1 MELNQIIRLLRKWAW
16 LIFLAAFIAGGVSF
30 VGRANEQPTYRASVL
45 LSVGNVTQEANPDPR
60 NIYTS
65 QQLALT
71 YTYIVRTYDVLQ
83 GTVDALNL
91 NINPEAL
98 RGAIS
103 TDISEGTQLFTVS
116 IRWGDNIL
124 AADIANELANQ
135 LIATS
140 PTNLSVEQQATLL
153 LAQDNQRSISQQ
165 LDELTTQLSQV
176 NARLTDG
183 GLTLTDSETLQL
195 TERRDTLITLMNQ
208 SRATLAQFTNTIDN
222 LQRQTN
228 RIEIIE
234 RARIPNSSSG
244 GNSTSAMLTGAAVG
258 IALALG
264 VIVLIE
270 YLDDTIRSSE
280 QAAQILN
287 LPILGAIARFGKSS
301 EGHRSKL
308 ITNHSLI
315 SPIPEGYRVLRT
327 NLLLASDTAARKS
340 VFIVTSP
347 GPEEG
352 KSLTTANLA
361 VSMAWAGLRVL
372 LVDADLRRP
381 RAHEVFG
388 LDNDIGL
395 TTLLSMPFS
404 SNSPNFRDDLKDR
417 LKQCIKET
425 DIPKLK
431 VITSG
436 FPPKNPSEILGSALM
451 KMWVDAF
458 RQSNDID
465 VVLIDTPPCLVVSDS
480 LALASATNAEVV
492 LVVQARG
499 TRRAAALKAKEN
511 FEQIG
516 AEIKGVV
523 LNAVD
528 PRDEQGY
535 YYTEYTYYTDDRPA
549 PRGLARLFRR
559 GSTAAQ

>member
-1 MELNQIIRLLRKWAW
+1 MELNQIFRLLRKWLW
-16 LIFLAAFIAGGVSF
+16 LFFLAGFVAGGVAF
-30 VGRANEQPTYRASVL
+30 VARSNEPPMYRSRVM
-45 LSVGNVTQEANPDPR
+45 LSVGNVTQESNPQPND
-60 NIYTS
+60 IYIG
-65 QQLALT
+65 QRLAQ
-71 YTYIVRTYDVLQ
+71 TYINLVTTFDVLQ

-91 NINPEAL
+91 PISPDGL
-98 RGAIS
+98 RGTIS
-103 TDISEGTQLFTVS
+103 TDIIDGTQLFTLQV
-116 IRWGDNIL
+116 RYPDNVL
-124 AADIANELANQ
+124 AADIANELARQ
-135 LIATS
+135 LILIS
-140 PTNLSVEQQATLL
+140 PTNLTAEQEATL
-153 LAQDNQRSISQQ
+153 
-165 LDELTTQLSQV
+165 QLSQENV
-176 NARLTDG
+176 R
-183 GLTLTDSETLQL
+183 GLTEQLNDL
-195 TERRDTLITLMNQ
+195 TEQLSSVNTQLADPTLALSEIDRAELIQRRDSLVTQMTQ
-208 SRATLAQFTNTIDN
+208 VRATVATFTQTISD
-222 LQRQTN
+222 LQRQNN

-234 RARIPNSSSG
+234 EARISNTPINTNASSVV
-244 GNSTSAMLTGAAVG
+244 LTGAAVG
-258 IALALG
+258 VALALA
-264 VIVLIE
+264 VVVLIE

-280 QAAQILN
+280 QAAQLLN
-287 LPILGAIARFGKSS
+287 LPVLGAIARFGKNK

-327 NLLLASDTAARKS
+327 NLLLASDSTRKN

-395 TTLLSMPFS
+395 TTLLSVPLS
-404 SNSPNFRDDLKDR
+404 SNNPNFREELRER

-492 LVVQARG
+492 LVIQARG
-499 TRRAAALKAKEN
+499 TRRAAALKAREN

-516 AEIKGVV
+516 AQIKGVV

-549 PRGLARLFRR
+549 PRGLARLLRR
-559 GSTAAQ
+559 GSTPAQ